1 VPAGEVV
8 LDEVELAELAAVLFE
23 ASLVFPQDDTVPEGN
38 DVIWDTEWKVDTD
51 GQVKIKQIRPY
62 LR

>member
-1 VPAGEVV
+1 
-8 LDEVELAELAAVLFE
+8 
-23 ASLVFPQDDTVPEGN
+23 VPEGN